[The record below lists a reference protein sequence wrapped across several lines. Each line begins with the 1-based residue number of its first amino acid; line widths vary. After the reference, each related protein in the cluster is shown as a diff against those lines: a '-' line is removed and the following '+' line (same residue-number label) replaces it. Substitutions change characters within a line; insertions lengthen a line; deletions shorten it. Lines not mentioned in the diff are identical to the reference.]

1 MGGNLVFAQTT
12 LCERQ
17 RLTIMEFLRKLFDG
31 NERDVIKYRKRAE
44 QINTL
49 EAETKKLTDEAL
61 QAKTDEFKTRVTE
74 IMDAECE
81 RRGKAWDELEKDE
94 KRTVCDLALDPLLPE
109 AFAVVREA
117 AQRTLKMRPFDVQM
131 IGGMVLHDGRI
142 AEMKTGEGKTLTAT
156 LPIYLNALTGKGV
169 HLVTVNDYLSKV
181 GAVAMGPLYHFLG
194 LSVGIIQGQ
203 SAETGDSGG
212 TFLYDPEYRHPDP
225 RYDFARPAG
234 VRREAYDC
242 DITYGTNNEYG
253 FDYLR
258 DNLAVPGQEL
268 AQPELTFAIVDEVD
282 SILIDEARTPLII
295 SGQAEASSD
304 LYVKMDRIIRQ
315 LKEERD
321 YKIEEKQKTATF
333 SDDGQRRVELALG
346 VQNLADA
353 ENLSMM
359 QHASAALRAHAV
371 YKRDID
377 YLVKK
382 NEEGKEE
389 VVIIDENTGRLMFGR
404 RWSDGLH
411 QAVEAKEG
419 VKIENENQTLATITF
434 QNLFRLY
441 PKLGGM
447 TGTAKTEEDEFRKI
461 YALDVVQVP
470 TNKPMVRQDNADII
484 YKSQEAKLRG
494 IAREILT
501 LFARQQPVLVGTRSV
516 EMSERVSDR
525 LRYDRLQLL
534 ALTDLLRDKLE
545 NTKGL
550 DKAKYAEWSPIL
562 NQRLSPYG
570 PAKGE
575 SLPVL
580 SASQLTDAARHF
592 GMATSM
598 SDPANR
604 DALAKLLEI
613 ASEDRERMDE
623 ALTHG
628 IPHNI
633 LNAKSHEKEAHIIA
647 EAGRKGSV
655 TVATNM
661 AGRGVDILLGGSMVS
676 DEESHK
682 EAGDDYEYRR
692 GGKPVIG
699 LTPVG
704 ERGSAEHQKE
714 ADEVR
719 ALGGLFILGSERHE
733 ARRIDNQLRGRAGR
747 QGDPGA
753 SRFYVSLE
761 DELWR
766 LFGDKANSPFLSSWA
781 EDQAIDAKMLSAM
794 IARAQKKVEM
804 FYFDQRKSTLD
815 YDDVMNVQRANI
827 YGERR
832 RIMEGADLRETIV
845 GYLRDSVEAEI
856 NHFAPEGVSPEEW
869 DIEALYNS
877 MGQTFPIAQYAPLE
891 QLQGKKRPELTDS
904 LLELADKSYAD
915 KEHHFVETLG
925 EEAGMGEMRD
935 LERRVTL
942 QSLDRHWM
950 EHLSAMDYLREGI
963 GWRGYAGIDPLVL
976 YKKEAYDMFQQMQA
990 SIQGEV
996 AQIMASIQISMDA
1009 QAMESQVPADPLAN
1023 LTELLE
1029 QGANEDG
1036 LGDPGPVEAALA
1048 PAAARRV
1055 AKGKARSK

>member
-1 MGGNLVFAQTT
+1 MD
-12 LCERQ
+12 
-17 RLTIMEFLRKLFDG
+17 FLRKLFDN
-31 NERDVIKYRKRAE
+31 NERDVAKYRKAVE
-44 QINTL
+44 KVNAL
-49 EAETKKLTDEAL
+49 EPEIKAL
-61 QAKTDEFKTRVTE
+61 SDDGLRAKTTDLKERIAE
-74 IMDAECE
+74 AMNAECE
-81 RRGKAWDELEKDE
+81 RRGVEWDEL
-94 KRTVCDLALDPLLPE
+94 KRDDKRAVSDFALDPLLPE

-117 AQRTLKMRPFDVQM
+117 AFRTLKMRPFDVQM

-156 LPIYLNALTGKGV
+156 LPIYLNALTGHGV

-212 TFLYDPEYRHPDP
+212 TFIYDPEYRHPDP
-225 RYDFARPAG
+225 RYDFARP
-234 VRREAYDC
+234 VDSRREAYGC

-268 AQPELTFAIVDEVD
+268 AQPELMFAIVDEVD

-304 LYVKMDRIIRQ
+304 LYVKMDRIVRQ
-315 LKEERD
+315 LQGERD
-321 YKIEEKQKTATF
+321 FKLEEKQKTATF
-333 SDDGQRRVELALG
+333 SDDGQRRVERALG
-346 VQNLADA
+346 VDSLSDA
-353 ENLSMM
+353 ENISLM
-359 QHASAALRAHAV
+359 QHANAALRAHAV

-461 YALDVVQVP
+461 YALDVVSVP
-470 TNKPMVRQDNADII
+470 TNKPMVRQDQPDII

-494 IAREILT
+494 IAREVLT
-501 LFARQQPVLVGTRSV
+501 FFVRQQPVLIGTRSV

-525 LRYDRLQLL
+525 MRYDRLQLL
-534 ALTDLLRDKLE
+534 AITDLLRDKLE
-545 NTKGL
+545 TTKGL
-550 DKAKYAEWSPIL
+550 DKAKYAEWSAVL

-570 PAKGE
+570 IPKGE
-575 SLPVL
+575 TPPIL
-580 SASQLTDAARHF
+580 SAGQLADMAKHF
-592 GMATSM
+592 GLSTSM
-598 SDPANR
+598 SDVANR

-613 ASEDRERMDE
+613 KAEDRERLDE
-623 ALTHG
+623 ALSHG

-647 EAGRKGSV
+647 EAGRKGTV

-661 AGRGVDILLGGSMVS
+661 AGRGVDILLGGSVVS
-676 DEESHK
+676 DEEAAK
-682 EAGDDYEYRR
+682 GAGENYDFRR
-692 GGKPVIG
+692 GGKPQIG
-699 LTPVG
+699 LTPLA
-704 ERGSAEHQKE
+704 ERGSEQHRRE

-719 ALGGLFILGSERHE
+719 ALGGLVILGSERHE

-753 SRFYVSLE
+753 SRFFVSLE

-766 LFGDKANSPFLSSWA
+766 LFGDRANSPLLQGWA
-781 EDQAIDAKMLSAM
+781 EDQAIDAKMLSGM
-794 IARAQKKVEM
+794 IARAQKKVEQ

-815 YDDVMNVQRANI
+815 YDDVMNVQRASI

-832 RIMEGADLRETIV
+832 RIMEGADLHDTIV
-845 GYLRDSVEAEI
+845 GYLDEAVRSEI
-856 NHFAPEGVSPEEW
+856 NHFSPESASPEEW
-869 DIEALYNS
+869 DLEGLLTGLTQYFPVADYVSEDDLKGKTHTALVD
-877 MGQTFPIAQYAPLE
+877 F
-891 QLQGKKRPELTDS
+891 LT
-904 LLELADKSYAD
+904 ETAERAYAD
-915 KEHHFVETLG
+915 KEKHFVDTLG
-925 EEAGMGEMRD
+925 EEQGLSEIRD

-942 QSLDRHWM
+942 QALDRHWM

-976 YKKEAYDMFQQMQA
+976 YKKEAYDMFQQMIASVQA
-990 SIQGEV
+990 EV
-996 AQIMASIQISMDA
+996 VQIMSTIQISMDA
-1009 QAMESQVPADPLAN
+1009 LNDVPEDPFAN
-1023 LTELLE
+1023 LGELLE
-1029 QGANEDG
+1029 QGADEDFPG
-1036 LGDPGPVEAALA
+1036 EPGPVEAVLA
-1048 PAAARRV
+1048 PGQAVRRRV
-1055 AKGKARSK
+1055 SKGKPRSQN

>member
-1 MGGNLVFAQTT
+1 MD
-12 LCERQ
+12 
-17 RLTIMEFLRKLFDG
+17 FLRKLFDG
-31 NERDVIKYRKRAE
+31 NERDVAKYRKRAE
-44 QINTL
+44 EITAL
-49 EAETKKLTDEAL
+49 EPQMKKLDDAAL
-61 QAKTDEFKTRVTE
+61 QAKTGEFKKRIAE

-81 RRGKAWDELEKDE
+81 RRGKTWDELERDE
-94 KRTVCDLALDPLLPE
+94 KRVVCDLALDPLLPE

-181 GAVAMGPLYHFLG
+181 GAVAMGLLYHFLG

-203 SAETGDSGG
+203 SPETGDSGG
-212 TFLYDPEYRHPDP
+212 TYIYDPEYRHPDP
-225 RYDFARPAG
+225 RYDFARPAET
-234 VRREAYDC
+234 RREAYDC

-333 SDDGQRRVELALG
+333 SEDGQRRIELALG

-470 TNKPMVRQDNADII
+470 TNKPMIRQDNADII

-494 IAREILT
+494 ISREILT

-570 PAKGE
+570 IPKGE
-575 SLPVL
+575 SIAVL

-592 GMATSM
+592 GLATNM
-598 SDPANR
+598 NDPGNR

-613 ASEDRERMDE
+613 APGDRERMDE

-845 GYLRDSVEAEI
+845 GYLRDSVEGEI
-856 NHFAPEGVSPEEW
+856 NQYAPDGVPSEEW
-869 DIEALYNS
+869 DMEALYNNLN
-877 MGQTFPIAQYAPLE
+877 QTFPLIQYATLDV
-891 QLQGKKRPELTDS
+891 LQGRKRPELTEF
-904 LLELADKSYAD
+904 LIELADKSYAD
-915 KEHHFVETLG
+915 KEHHFAETLG
-925 EEAGMGEMRD
+925 EEAGLSEIRD

-963 GWRGYAGIDPLVL
+963 TWRGYAGIDPLVL

-996 AQIMASIQISMDA
+996 VHVMSTIQISLDA
-1009 QAMESQVPADPLAN
+1009 QVQQDPL
-1023 LTELLE
+1023 LDLSELLE
-1029 QGANEDG
+1029 QGADEDG
-1036 LGDPGPVEAALA
+1036 MGDSGPVEALTG
-1048 PAAARRV
+1048 PARPAARRV
-1055 AKGKARSK
+1055 TKGKSRERH